1 MKQGIVRDL
10 TNEELKDKI
19 KEEVANL
26 TKIKFS
32 HAISPIENPM
42 KIKMSRRV
50 VARLK
55 TELKKRELSK

>member
-1 MKQGIVRDL
+1 MKQVVVRDL

-19 KEEVANL
+19 KEEGASL

-42 KIKMSRRV
+42 RIRDVRKV

-55 TELKKRELSK
+55 TELRKRELSK